1 MIFINNPILYFKI
14 LSRTSEEPR
23 CLPLYLADKH
33 LIFGVNLQ
41 CWSLESKVVAGG
53 GGDKTICCT
62 PFPLQ

>member
-1 MIFINNPILYFKI
+1 MLYSKI

-23 CLPLYLADKH
+23 CLPFNLADKH

-53 GGDKTICCT
+53 GGGDKTICCT